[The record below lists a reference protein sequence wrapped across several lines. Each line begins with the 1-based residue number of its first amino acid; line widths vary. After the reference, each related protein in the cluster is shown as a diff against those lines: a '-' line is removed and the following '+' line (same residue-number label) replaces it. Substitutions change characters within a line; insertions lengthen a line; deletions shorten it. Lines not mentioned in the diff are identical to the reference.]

1 MTGQGAANDHPEEG
15 KGVLYAGAAYAIWG
29 IVPLYWDRLSAVP
42 PFEITVHRVL
52 WCAVSVAVITLA
64 RGRLWHVLSVVR
76 TPAII
81 LRLALSSVLI
91 TANWTLYIWCVATHR
106 LVEASLGY
114 YLTPLVS
121 IGFGVVLLGED
132 MSRFRL
138 VAVGLAGVA
147 IAAQALALG
156 HVPWVAPALALSFG
170 IYGYVR
176 KLTPVDPLDGLTVET
191 CLLFPFTLGLVAFW
205 AVTGTGSFPPPISAA
220 TRSSSLPGR

>member
-1 MTGQGAANDHPEEG
+1 MTGQGAANDHPGEG
-15 KGVLYAGAAYAIWG
+15 KGVLYAGVAYAME

-52 WCAVSVAVITLA
+52 WCAVSVALITLA

-138 VAVGLAGVA
+138 VAVEFAGVA

-176 KLTPVDPLDGLTVET
+176 AHTGRSARRADGGNLSPVSVHAGA
-191 CLLFPFTLGLVAFW
+191 VAFW
-205 AVTGTGSFPPPISAA
+205 AVTGTGSFPSPISAA
-220 TRSSSLPGR
+220 TRSSSLPSR